1 MGKTASIASYTVPG
15 KEGCIDPLNEVDFKI
30 KVEPS
35 RTLTLGRCQK
45 VTVSATTKNFYG
57 KTEKLAHSEK
67 LNPGDTIKAT
77 YNTVDNAL
85 KLERLAFN
93 MAYSITHNDNLP
105 SLTVDVGENHD
116 KIYKKTCE
124 ELEKVTGIM
133 PSEILET
140 LSNAAY
146 I

>member
-1 MGKTASIASYTVPG
+1 MTHS
-15 KEGCIDPLNEVDFKI
+15 D
-30 KVEPS
+30 
-35 RTLTLGRCQK
+35 
-45 VTVSATTKNFYG
+45 
-57 KTEKLAHSEK
+57 KLK
-67 LNPGDTIKAT
+67 PGDTIKAT

-85 KLERLAFN
+85 KLERLAVN
-93 MAYSITHNDNLP
+93 IANSLTTNGALP
-105 SLTVDVGENHD
+105 SLHGSENYD

-124 ELEKVTGIM
+124 EIEKVTGIM